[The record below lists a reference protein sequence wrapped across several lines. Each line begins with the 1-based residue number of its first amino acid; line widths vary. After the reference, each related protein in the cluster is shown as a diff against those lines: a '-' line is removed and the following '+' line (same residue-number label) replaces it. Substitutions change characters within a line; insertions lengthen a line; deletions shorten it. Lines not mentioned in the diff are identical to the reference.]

1 MFLILCPLANGCI
14 RKAMIDFKKYT
25 LKNGLTVVLH
35 RDNSTPLIAVNILYK
50 VGSRNENPDK
60 TGFAHL
66 FEHLMFS
73 GSRNVKDY
81 DVPIQEAGG
90 DNNAF
95 TNSDITNFYNILPKE
110 NLETALWLESDRML
124 DLNINQRS
132 LDVQKKVVVEEF
144 YETSINQP
152 YGNLWHKLSETAFR
166 VHPYKWP
173 TIGAEVAHI
182 ENAQLEDVQAFYSK
196 NYLPN
201 NAILVVTGNFNETE
215 AEEKIEKW
223 FGDIPAGNVEQS
235 DPEEEPLQ
243 QGFRQIVLN
252 DKVPADALFMAFHMP
267 GRTHPDFAAYDVLSD
282 ILSGGRSSRF
292 YQNLLKNED
301 IFSSVSAYITGSV
314 DPGLFVIESK
324 LVNRGKIDQARE
336 LIWKELTAL
345 KNTLIDPVEL
355 QKVKNGLISSIS
367 FSEVSIIH
375 KAINL
380 AYFEMLGDA
389 NLINRQEQEYIS
401 ITSADL
407 QRVARTILTRENC
420 TEVVYQRT
428 HEDSPGILPN

>member
-1 MFLILCPLANGCI
+1 
-14 RKAMIDFKKYT
+14 MIDFKKYT
-25 LKNGLTVVLH
+25 LDNGLTVLLH
-35 RDNSTPLIAVNILYK
+35 RDNSTPLITVNILYK
-50 VGSRNENPDK
+50 VGSKNEDPSK

-66 FEHLMFS
+66 FEHLMFG
-73 GSRNVKDY
+73 GSKFVPDY
-81 DVPIQEAGG
+81 DIPIQEAGG

-95 TNSDITNFYNILPKE
+95 TNTDITNFYNILPKE

-124 DLNINQRS
+124 QLNINQRN
-132 LDVQKKVVVEEF
+132 LDIQKKVVVEEF

-152 YGNLWHKLSETAFR
+152 YGNLWHKLSEEAFK

-182 ENAQLEDVQAFYSK
+182 EKAELEDVQQFYDK

-201 NAILVVTGNFNETE
+201 NAILVITGNFDEVDAT
-215 AEEKIEKW
+215 AKVEKW
-223 FGDIPAGNVEQS
+223 FGGIPSGEVIQAQPSQEPAQS
-235 DPEEEPLQ
+235 E
-243 QGFRQIVLN
+243 FRQVVLKE
-252 DKVPADALFMAFHMP
+252 KVPADALFMAFHMP
-267 GRTHPDFAAYDVLSD
+267 GRLHEDFAAYDVLSD

-324 LVNRGKIDQARE
+324 LVNGGNIDKARA
-336 LIWKELTAL
+336 LIWKELEAL
-345 KNTLIDPVEL
+345 KVSMIDPVEL

-389 NLINRQEQEYIS
+389 NLINQQEEEYVKIS
-401 ITSADL
+401 SEDL
-407 QRVARTILTRENC
+407 QRVAQTILLKENC
-420 TEVVYQRT
+420 TEVVYQN
-428 HEDSPGILPN
+428 S